1 MLHFSLFFLSI
12 SGIKARWLLNEAG
25 GDPWCDCRGAQQHR
39 SAEKSFFPE
48 HLQSICERRGG
59 RAIERRDHRDGEKK
73 VGTKEKVHHGFI
85 NPERERER
93 ERERDGAWMPLTYS
107 RVLCSHSVSA
117 AQQQMGWSLHYELVV
132 VRGAWCLSE
141 VKTRGE
147 ARKQYRATASCCVGI
162 GGKVHVRLKDCE
174 VEQIKSLLISY
185 TEENSSA
192 LQ

>member
-1 MLHFSLFFLSI
+1 MWLSRSSAAQVCREKLFPRTPAIDLW
-12 SGIKARWLLNEAG
+12 KEG
-25 GDPWCDCRGAQQHR
+25 GQSDR
-39 SAEKSFFPE
+39 AEGS
-48 HLQSICERRGG
+48 QRRGEESG
-59 RAIERRDHRDGEKK
+59 HERKGSSWFHK
-73 VGTKEKVHHGFI
+73 
-85 NPERERER
+85 PRERER

>member
-93 ERERDGAWMPLTYS
+93 ERGTAHECPSRIAGYSVLT
-107 RVLCSHSVSA
+107 LSA
-117 AQQQMGWSLHYELVV
+117 PHNSKWADHCIM
-132 VRGAWCLSE
+132 
-141 VKTRGE
+141 
-147 ARKQYRATASCCVGI
+147 
-162 GGKVHVRLKDCE
+162 
-174 VEQIKSLLISY
+174 SLLWS
-185 TEENSSA
+185 EEPGASVKWRPEERLVNNTGPLRA
-192 LQ
+192 VV